1 MPILPSSTETENAP
15 EARELLWDA
24 SECIMQLGCE
34 ADEELLHEIIVT
46 FIDDS
51 RQRIAGLHEAL
62 GSEESTALRRQA
74 HSLKGSANQIGAK
87 PMAALCK
94 QLEQREGERP
104 HDQLLALLEQLDS
117 VFLATTQT
125 MLAHFNTRL

>member
-1 MPILPSSTETENAP
+1 
-15 EARELLWDA
+15 
-24 SECIMQLGCE
+24 MQLGCE
-34 ADEELLHEIIVT
+34 GDDELLREVIVT

-62 GSEESTALRRQA
+62 RSEESTALRRQA

-94 QLEQREGERP
+94 QLEQRDGEQP
-104 HDQLLALLEQLDS
+104 HDRLLAMLEQLDA
-117 VFLATTQT
+117 VFQATTQV
-125 MLAHFNTRL
+125 MLAHVNTPL